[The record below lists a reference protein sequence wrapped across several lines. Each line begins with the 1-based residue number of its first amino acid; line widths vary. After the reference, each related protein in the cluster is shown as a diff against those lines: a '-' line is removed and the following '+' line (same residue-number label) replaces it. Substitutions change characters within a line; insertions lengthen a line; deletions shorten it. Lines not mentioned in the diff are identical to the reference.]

1 MSFGRKKPLDVSFS
15 AVFYFC
21 NMFSFFKKKEYK
33 LTPIQELLLALLRAQ
48 LWLKPVDDIVLPSSL
63 DEWDELINLGYKQT
77 VICFIAKAC
86 LRHPDASNIPS
97 DIKEEFEAV
106 LEENKRIHE
115 HHNAVLIELITKF
128 EEQGLH
134 PILLKGQGI
143 AQMYPE
149 PELRQCGDIDL
160 FFVSEEYEAAKS
172 YIQSI
177 EDSIENR
184 QAEKFHH
191 FESKYKDI
199 IVEIHRHTSEI
210 PNPFANKRYLRF
222 EECEMK
228 HSLEIKIEGHN
239 ISIPSPLFNL
249 VSVFVHMWNH
259 FENKGV
265 SLRQMCDVMMM
276 LSFYNGIIPHK
287 DLNCAIRRLSFS
299 LPWQVSNCVFKERLG
314 LLPCNSSFD
323 DEIKYR
329 ASAMLKIIFNDGAF
343 NFGKNKD
350 KYAKLSGIKRRIA
363 VHLDGH
369 REFMKVYPVTGNR
382 IWWRYAAFKKIMLY
396 KLLDRWSCTVN
407 KG

>member
-1 MSFGRKKPLDVSFS
+1 
-15 AVFYFC
+15 
-21 NMFSFFKKKEYK
+21 MFSFFPKKEYK
-33 LTPIQELLLALLRAQ
+33 LTTMQELLLALLRAQ
-48 LWLKPVDDIVLPSSL
+48 LWLKPVDDIVLPSTMN
-63 DEWDELINLGYKQT
+63 EWNELMDMAYKQT
-77 VICFIAKAC
+77 VVCFISAAC
-86 LRHPDASNIPS
+86 LRHKDVDNIPT
-97 DIKEEFEAV
+97 DIREEMQAV
-106 LEENKRIHE
+106 IEENKKIHKY
-115 HHNAVLIELITKF
+115 HNSVLIELITKF

-160 FFVSEEYEAAKS
+160 YFRLEEYQRAET
-172 YIQSI
+172 YIREI
-177 EDSIENR
+177 EDEVDKHIINYNHYET
-184 QAEKFHH
+184 Q
-191 FESKYKDI
+191 YKDI
-199 IVEIHRHTSEI
+199 VVEVHKHTSWL
-210 PNPFANKRYLRF
+210 PNPFANKRF
-222 EECEMK
+222 QEFTSEELNYFDAINIDDK
-228 HSLEIKIEGHN
+228 L

-259 FENKGV
+259 FESKGV
-265 SLRQMCDVMMM
+265 SLRQMCDVVMM

-287 DLNCAIRRLSFS
+287 ELNRAIRRLSFS
-299 LPWQVSNCVFKERLG
+299 LPWQVSICAFEEKLG

-382 IWWRYAAFKKIMLY
+382 IWWRYAAFKKIVPY
-396 KLLDRWSCTVN
+396 RLLVWWCN
-407 KG
+407 